1 MERVMLPEVAE
12 SFTESYTG
20 AQLPDHYGALTKR
33 AARPIPSHLRSQ
45 LRRHDEHRSFSRP
58 AADNTSAKSSN
69 QRTLGTGAQPL
80 GAIDV
85 TA

>member
-33 AARPIPSHLRSQ
+33 AAPDPIASPIP
-45 LRRHDEHRSFSRP
+45 
-58 AADNTSAKSSN
+58 AAQA
-69 QRTLGTGAQPL
+69 R
-80 GAIDV
+80 
-85 TA
+85 